1 MNTSARLF
9 ALCCASLLVVPG
21 AHAVTDT
28 FGTGSGEFSIEFTE
42 VGDAG
47 NAADTNARGAV
58 PYDYLIGAT
67 EITEDQFQKAI
78 ENGLQNVRAGAW
90 SPEQP
95 AGFVH
100 WFEAA
105 AFVNFLNE
113 SAGYQAAYNVA
124 WDAGTQ
130 TWRMEP
136 WSSAESWGTYGE
148 NRFRHRDARF
158 FLPTEDEWYKAAH
171 YKSGGTNAGYWAYP
185 VAQDTAPTP
194 VAAGTNPATAV
205 FATQSQPS
213 ATAES
218 GGLSAY
224 GTRGQGGNMAEWTES
239 AWDGTNNTPTEARA
253 LRGGHWFSAP
263 EALVSTNREI
273 TSPYY
278 ENDIIG
284 FRVAKVTDNLFARR
298 LSVATADANL
308 RNNAPASSFGGLR
321 PGIASDTRIYT
332 VRNTGTDTLDP
343 VTFAVTGPA
352 AADFTVVL
360 PADGPLAPGES
371 AEISVSFTPTTGSD
385 RVAAISIASADPVNS
400 SFVVN
405 LAGYGIT
412 EDFDK
417 DGDGLNDAAEYG
429 MSGLGFD
436 FNIAQPDLV
445 ESLLGNRSFV
455 PLFDSSE
462 VETER
467 IAAYNDGLAAG
478 TNAVVSDPGAY
489 GLYTTNSIMDL
500 NLGGVMLQ
508 KDGQSVAVKVQ
519 MQTTPDIATQAFTN
533 HGPPVDLPLLDM
545 PGDKGFLRIRAL
557 GPGGPPSP
565 PEAPNPPGLGGGQ
578 GPANAVRP

>member
-21 AHAVTDT
+21 ARAVTDT
-28 FGTGSGEFSIEFTE
+28 FGTGTGEFSIEFTE

-47 NAADTNARGAV
+47 NAPDTNARGTV

-67 EITEDQFQKAI
+67 EITEGQFQKAI

-105 AFVNFLNE
+105 AFVNFLNQ
-113 SAGYQAAYNVA
+113 SAGYQPAYNVV

-130 TWRMEP
+130 TWRMEQ
-136 WSSAESWGTYGE
+136 WSSAESWGAYGE
-148 NRFRHRDARF
+148 NRFRHRDARY

-171 YKSGGTNAGYWAYP
+171 YKSGSTNAGYWAYP
-185 VAQDTAPTP
+185 VAQDTAPAP
-194 VAAGTNPATAV
+194 VTSGTNAATAV
-205 FATQSQPS
+205 FSQQLQPS
-213 ATAES
+213 AAAES

-253 LRGGHWFSAP
+253 LRGGHWFSASS
-263 EALVSTNREI
+263 ALASTNRET

-278 ENDIIG
+278 ENDMIG
-284 FRVAKVTDNLFARR
+284 FRVAKVTGNLFARR
-298 LSVATADANL
+298 LSVATSGANL
-308 RNNAPASSFGGLR
+308 PNNAPASSFGGLR
-321 PGIASDTRIYT
+321 PGTTSGTRIYS
-332 VRNTGTDTLDP
+332 VRNTGTETLDP

-352 AADFTVVL
+352 AAEFTAVL
-360 PADGPLAPGES
+360 PADGPLAPGAS

-385 RVAAISIASADPVNS
+385 RIATINIASADPVNS
-400 SFVVN
+400 PFVVN

-429 MSGLGFD
+429 MSALGFD
-436 FNIAQPDLV
+436 FNVAQPDLV
-445 ESLLGNRSFV
+445 ESLTGNSTFV
-455 PLFDSSE
+455 PLYNATQ

-467 IAAYNDGLAAG
+467 IAAYNNGLAAG
-478 TNAVVSDPGAY
+478 TNAVVSDPAAY

-508 KDGQSVAVKVQ
+508 KNGSEVVVSVQ
-519 MQTTPDIATQAFTN
+519 METTPDLSTQAFTN
-533 HGPPVDLPLLDM
+533 HGTPVELPPLDM
-545 PGDKGFLRIRAL
+545 PADKGFLRIRAL

-565 PEAPNPPGLGGGQ
+565 PEAPNPSGLGGGQ
-578 GPANAVRP
+578 GPAGAVQP